1 MKKAFIFLSFVVVV
15 LVCTGFVAYRKETS
29 SVLKEN
35 TKVEVKY
42 YLRVVGGHEYLTTV
56 AMGVAPVSGGYGPGT
71 NVSVCTIHS
80 ESCPC
85 HKTKKESTKSD
96 FDYDF

>member
-1 MKKAFIFLSFVVVV
+1 MKKAFIFLSFVVIV
-15 LVCTGFVAYRKETS
+15 LVCTGFVAYRKEAGS
-29 SVLKEN
+29 LKEN

-56 AMGVAPVSGGYGPGT
+56 AMGMAPVSGGYGPGT

-96 FDYDF
+96 FDFDF